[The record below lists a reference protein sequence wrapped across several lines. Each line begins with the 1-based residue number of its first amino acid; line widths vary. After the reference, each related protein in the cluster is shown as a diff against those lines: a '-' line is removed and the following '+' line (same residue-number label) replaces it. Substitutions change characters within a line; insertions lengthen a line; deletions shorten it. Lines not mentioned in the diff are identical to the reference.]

1 MGEYKTK
8 KALEGGISKA
18 LYEKESGRL
27 LSGVGGTMAAGYR
40 YLYLIY
46 KEKGVHL
53 TNRMN
58 SSV

>member
-1 MGEYKTK
+1 MK
-8 KALEGGISKA
+8 KEG
-18 LYEKESGRL
+18 GRL
-27 LSGVGGTMAAGYR
+27 LSRIGGTMAAGYR
-40 YLYLIY
+40 YLDLIY